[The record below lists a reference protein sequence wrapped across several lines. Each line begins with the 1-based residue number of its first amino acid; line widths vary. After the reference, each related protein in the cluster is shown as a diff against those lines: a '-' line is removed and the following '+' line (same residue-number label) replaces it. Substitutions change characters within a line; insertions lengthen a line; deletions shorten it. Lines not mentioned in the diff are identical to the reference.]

1 MRHISFFIAA
11 ALCTVSAHADDEHR
25 AMPTI
30 AKQTPWL
37 SGAEL
42 LRKLNSPTDNASAQ
56 DYIRG
61 VYDAT
66 EHHDWCAIGPDGKAL
81 PRPRA
86 IDMQASVRA
95 ALALL
100 PAAELKQNAAELLR
114 LMWQDKSP
122 CPTSAE
128 CCDG

>member
-1 MRHISFFIAA
+1 MRHIAFFIAA

-25 AMPTI
+25 AMPPI
-30 AKQTPWL
+30 AKPAPWTT
-37 SGAEL
+37 GAEL
-42 LRKLNSPTDNASAQ
+42 LHRLNTLSENASAQ

-66 EHHDWCAIGPDGKAL
+66 EHHDWCAIGQDGKAMAR
-81 PRPRA
+81 PRP
-86 IDMQASVRA
+86 IDLQSQVRA
-95 ALALL
+95 TLAAL
-100 PAAELKQNAAELLR
+100 PPGELNKNAAELLR